1 MCIANIVTK
10 RKVTFDSLICKC
22 KSINDIDSTKP
33 TLIIGWEEVKS
44 IYGKDI
50 SILEKQINEKVFWTF
65 DKTERRNDYEKDINA
80 FYYFIIKDL
89 IKNVKYSFI
98 NVITAQYSLIKRF
111 LNFVKGNKTKYIY

>member
-10 RKVTFDSLICKC
+10 RKITFDSLICKC

-44 IYGKDI
+44 IYGKNI
-50 SILEKQINEKVFWTF
+50 SILEKQIDEKTFWTF

-80 FYYFIIKDL
+80 FYFFII
-89 IKNVKYSFI
+89 
-98 NVITAQYSLIKRF
+98 
-111 LNFVKGNKTKYIY
+111 LNTNTLMLLQQNIL